1 MCQGPPLVK
10 APARQQHNFRL
21 DFLASRDP
29 PASRLPPRPSTLLS
43 RNSRTRLR
51 PHPPGHARESLTPS
65 IRSASMLRSDAMGR
79 GTDEVGIDA
88 PRFRLESTR
97 LGFGVAKPVEASLVS
112 LNSVTSSQARLF
124 SRKTRKVSGID
135 IFMLNIIHLADKGDI
150 DVPKLDPFTRRERCV
165 GLSLELPNFYR
176 RAQQIAR
183 ITDETSKEMIKKPED
198 LLQEVPSASTREGKR

>member
-21 DFLASRDP
+21 DFLASRDRLARSPLPRLHLQDP

-43 RNSRTRLR
+43 RNS
-51 PHPPGHARESLTPS
+51 
-65 IRSASMLRSDAMGR
+65 
-79 GTDEVGIDA
+79 
-88 PRFRLESTR
+88 RFRLESTR

-124 SRKTRKVSGID
+124 SRKTRKVSGCVDSRSSCPETTFARSID

-150 DVPKLDPFTRRERCV
+150 DVPKLDPFTRRERASIRFFSS
-165 GLSLELPNFYR
+165 G
-176 RAQQIAR
+176 AR
-183 ITDETSKEMIKKPED
+183 
-198 LLQEVPSASTREGKR
+198 SASTREGKR